1 MKVLYFKPETSD
13 LIMRD
18 WKRSQAFG
26 GWTLFCCKEW
36 DDLWLG
42 VRLIKLGDSWFS
54 AKRI

>member
-1 MKVLYFKPETSD
+1 MKVLYFRPETSD

-18 WKRSQAFG
+18 WNELITFG
-26 GWTLFCCKEW
+26 GWTLFCCIEW

-54 AKRI
+54 AKYI